1 LRWLF
6 CLRTIP
12 LIIAFL
18 IFLGCSDNWVNIT
31 ANVSLVKE
39 ELRKSEPIG
48 NGHVNNKKVRPKGSP
63 AASIDF
69 DGQIAMRHIETQT
82 GFGPRSPENPN
93 AKLQTLSYIR
103 SQIPSSME
111 IQLHKF
117 NANGFNGTNL
127 WVSSRAAKKKS
138 TTLIMLGTHWD
149 TRSQADRDTD
159 ITKRNM
165 PVLGANDGASGV
177 AVLIEIAKHLHK
189 QPPEINVDLIFF
201 DLEDIGNIGKN
212 AYAMGSREFV
222 EEHPKY
228 RPTAGIIID
237 MVCDK
242 NLRIPREHYSSLS
255 APEVLSRVWA
265 SADRQEANA
274 FKDIR
279 GGAIIDDHIPF
290 LEVGIPVVNLIHFP
304 FPKSWH
310 TTNDTIK
317 FCSVTSLDQVGRVV
331 LDFIYQY
338 SSNY

>member
-1 LRWLF
+1 MRWLF

-48 NGHVNNKKVRPKGSP
+48 NCHVNNKKVRPKGSP

-201 DLEDIGNIGKN
+201 
-212 AYAMGSREFV
+212 
-222 EEHPKY
+222 
-228 RPTAGIIID
+228 
-237 MVCDK
+237 
-242 NLRIPREHYSSLS
+242 
-255 APEVLSRVWA
+255 
-265 SADRQEANA
+265 
-274 FKDIR
+274 
-279 GGAIIDDHIPF
+279 
-290 LEVGIPVVNLIHFP
+290 
-304 FPKSWH
+304 
-310 TTNDTIK
+310 
-317 FCSVTSLDQVGRVV
+317 
-331 LDFIYQY
+331 
-338 SSNY
+338 